1 MAFINNVQNG
11 IGNLMTRITAAGTA
25 FNNPAL
31 VARPFFQIDADF
43 NDYGRRVARYRVLFA
58 MYQNTNYAS
67 VHDASIQLK
76 TQNALYK
83 YIRDIYNPSKRI
95 IDFWKSHL
103 WGGPLD
109 PAAGDGGVLPSAL
122 PIITDNEDH
131 RTAISELWKWSR
143 WSRQKEILT
152 WMGVL
157 YGDVAIKV
165 ITDRIRERVF
175 LKVVDPA
182 QIVFVETDDFGM
194 VTSYRLDDERPD
206 PSNANS
212 KVIYQELA
220 RMVKD
225 DDTRQ
230 FTGEVQFLTLKDGK
244 PFAWPENIDRGFPDP
259 AYVVNMGFVP
269 LVHIQNVDFGG
280 PFGFSELQDT
290 YTQVNELNDLVS
302 KVHDHLRTASEV
314 PIFFSGVDKPAEDP
328 KKDSSTGDA
337 NNTQP
342 NREKQLLL
350 YAKDPSAKAS
360 PIQTQIDL
368 AAALEVI
375 KDQLEQIE
383 RDHPEIQLRRLQF
396 SSNAAEGT
404 IREAR
409 QEISSDV
416 VNRRVTYDT
425 ALTLAMQMAISIGG
439 ENNWE
444 GYEPF
449 NLESF
454 ANGELEFI
462 IGNRPVF
469 GQDEMSIAQLAKVQG
484 EAATLLQGAFANSPL
499 TFPASAKVAGLSDEE
514 IELYARRNGE
524 GAVDPAEELARLQ
537 EAGRIGANGS

>member
-1 MAFINNVQNG
+1 MASINAM
-11 IGNLMTRITAAGTA
+11 IGNLMTRTNAAITA
-25 FNNPAL
+25 FNNPAI
-31 VARPFFQIDADF
+31 VARPFDQIDADF
-43 NDYGRRVARYRVLFA
+43 NEFDRRVARYRLLFA

-67 VHDASIQLK
+67 VHTASIQLK

-103 WGGPLD
+103 WGGALD

-143 WSRQKEILT
+143 WANQKDILT

-157 YGDVAIKV
+157 YGDVAIKIV
-165 ITDRIRERVF
+165 TDINNERVF
-175 LKVVDPA
+175 LKIIDPA
-182 QIVFVETDDFGM
+182 QIEATKLDDFGRIM
-194 VTSYRLDDERPD
+194 AYKLVDERID
-206 PSNANS
+206 PTNS
-212 KVIYQELA
+212 DNRAIYGEFAGLL
-220 RMVKD
+220 RDEGTGML
-225 DDTRQ
+225 
-230 FTGEVQFLTLKDGK
+230 TGEVQFATFKDGK
-244 PFAWPENIDRGFPDP
+244 LFAWPENVDRGFPDP
-259 AYVVNMGFVP
+259 VYIRDLGFVP
-269 LVHIQNVDFGG
+269 FVHIQNIPFGG

-290 YTQVNELNDLVS
+290 YTQINELNDLVS
-302 KVHDHLRTASEV
+302 KTHDHMRTASEV
-314 PIFFSGVDKPAEDP
+314 PILFSGVDKPAADP
-328 KKDSSTGDA
+328 TKASSTGDA

-350 YAKDPSAKAS
+350 YAKDPQAKAS
-360 PIQTQIDL
+360 AIQTQIDL
-368 AAALEVI
+368 NAALEII

-396 SSNAAEGT
+396 SGSVAAET

-416 VNRRVTYDT
+416 VNRRVNYDT

-439 ENNWE
+439 EENWE

-449 NLESF
+449 SLESF
-454 ANGELEFI
+454 ANNELEFV

-469 GQDEMSIAQLAKVQG
+469 GQDEMSIAELAKRQG
-484 EAATLLQGAFANSPL
+484 EATVLLQNSFIASPL
-499 TFPASAKVAGLSDEE
+499 TFAASAKVAGLSDQE
-514 IELYARRNGE
+514 IESYTQRNGE
-524 GAVDPAEELARLQ
+524 GPVDPAEELARLQ
-537 EAGRIGANGS
+537 ESGRVTTNGT